1 MKISFV
7 RTAVLTSATAIA
19 MFVSVPQIARAQGA
33 ATQEQSGYHRRTP
46 DEVVA
51 TLDSKLSLTDDQK
64 AKIKPIVEER
74 QQKMRTLSDSGGRRM
89 RKAREAKSIMQ
100 DSDKKID
107 AILNEEQRKMYAEI
121 KGQMREE
128 AKQRRQAR
136 NSQN

>member
-1 MKISFV
+1 MSSL
-7 RTAVLTSATAIA
+7 RTAVLTSATAMA
-19 MFVSVPQIARAQGA
+19 TFVSAPHVARAQDA
-33 ATQEQSGYHRRTP
+33 APQEQSGYPRRTP

-64 AKIKPIVEER
+64 VKIKPIIEER
-74 QQKMRTLSDSGGRRM
+74 QQKLRTLSDSGGRRM
-89 RKAREAKSIMQ
+89 RKAREAKSIMK

-107 AILNEEQRKMYAEI
+107 AILNEEQRKKYAEI
-121 KGQMREE
+121 KDQMREE